1 MKKYKLKPQY
11 EDILE
16 TILKNRD
23 LTIEQANE
31 ILDTPEDAIIDPMEM
46 KNMELAIDKLKYHI
60 NNNSKIGTLVD
71 VDVDGYCSSS
81 MI

>member
-16 TILKNRD
+16 TILKNRN
-23 LTIEQANE
+23 LTVEQANE
-31 ILDTPEDAIIDPMEM
+31 ILNPPEDAIIDPMEM

-71 VDVDGYCSSS
+71 VDVDGY
-81 MI
+81 